1 MDMFKEFRKFVLRGN
16 VVDLA
21 VGIAI
26 GAAFTSLVNSLV
38 KGFIDPLVAVFYGGQ
53 KLASSSFTING
64 KEFLYGDIINSV
76 ISFLI
81 VALVIFFFVV
91 QPINKLT
98 TRFGSGKDEGE
109 PMQKCPHCLSK
120 IPKAATKCMFC
131 TSNLEKTKA

>member
-1 MDMFKEFRKFVLRGN
+1 MFKEFKKFILRGN

-26 GAAFTSLVNSLV
+26 GAAFTSVVNSLV

-53 KLASSSFTING
+53 KLANSTFTING
-64 KEFLYGDIINSV
+64 KEFLYGDVINSV

-81 VALVIFFFVV
+81 VASVIFFVVV

-98 TRFGSGKDEGE
+98 ERFSMGKDEE
-109 PMQKCPHCLSK
+109 TPTRKCPYCISK
-120 IPKAATKCMFC
+120 IPKEAIKCMFC
-131 TSNLEKTKA
+131 TSTIKKAAQ

>member
-1 MDMFKEFRKFVLRGN
+1 MFKEFKKFILRGN

-26 GAAFTSLVNSLV
+26 GAAFTSVVNSLV

-53 KLASSSFTING
+53 KLANSTFTING
-64 KEFLYGDIINSV
+64 KEFLYGDVINSV

-81 VALVIFFFVV
+81 VAIVIFFLVV

-98 TRFGSGKDEGE
+98 ERFGKGE
-109 PMQKCPHCLSK
+109 SEETPTHKCPHCLAK
-120 IPKAATKCMFC
+120 VPKAATKCMFC
-131 TSNLEKTKA
+131 TSSLQKAA

>member
-1 MDMFKEFRKFVLRGN
+1 MFKEFRKFVLRGN

-81 VALVIFFFVV
+81 VALVIFFLVI

-98 TRFGSGKDEGE
+98 ERFGKGE
-109 PMQKCPHCLSK
+109 SEETPTRKCPYCISK
-120 IPKAATKCMFC
+120 IPKEAIKCMFC
-131 TSNLEKTKA
+131 TSTIKKAG

>member
-1 MDMFKEFRKFVLRGN
+1 MSMFKEFRKFILRGN

-76 ISFLI
+76 ISLLV
-81 VALVIFFFVV
+81 VAVVIFFLVV
-91 QPINKLT
+91 QPINQLT
-98 TRFGSGKDEGE
+98 ERFSGGKDEGE
-109 PMQKCPHCLSK
+109 PMQKCPFCHGK

-131 TSNLEKTKA
+131 TSTVKNAA